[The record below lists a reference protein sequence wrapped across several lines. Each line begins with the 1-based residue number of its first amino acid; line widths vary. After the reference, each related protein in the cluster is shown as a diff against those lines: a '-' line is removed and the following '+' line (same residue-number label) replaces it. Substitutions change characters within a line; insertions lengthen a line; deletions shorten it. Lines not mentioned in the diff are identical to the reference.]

1 MRFLL
6 RFSLAVAALAQ
17 VCGAHR
23 SRTDSGVPPRAV
35 KLWDTPCTG
44 DQWPRVCPGTL
55 PRPNTQTWQMNMS
68 TIIMPCNNTGLTDPR
83 TIANWGFV
91 DFDWSNSKGTGT
103 ADGWAKHKPMDDEE
117 LLFKQVQITAAETP
131 GSTSWVYRNSV
142 YAYPWVTQ
150 VRVILEDPAYA
161 PWFLKFKPVGPW
173 YSKKCDSANASL

>member
-1 MRFLL
+1 MR
-6 RFSLAVAALAQ
+6 RVIFSLTLTAIWQ

-23 SRTDSGVPPRAV
+23 VGRGGPPRAV
-35 KLWDTPCTG
+35 ADTPCTG

-55 PRPNTQTWQMNMS
+55 PRPDTQTWHMNRS
-68 TIIMPCNNTGLTDPR
+68 TILMPCNYTGLTDPR
-83 TIANWGFV
+83 TVANWAV
-91 DFDWSNSKGTGT
+91 TEWDWSNYKGRGT

-150 VRVILEDPAYA
+150 VRVILEDPAYVSSRIPRTA
-161 PWFLKFKPVGPW
+161 PGPT
-173 YSKKCDSANASL
+173 ASRKRTTL